1 MMFMILESAVFLEVI
16 DKSYWFLHTDKNSR
30 KELAKTKLLMN
41 VVRYTQTL
49 QISEKLTENKTK
61 NGLKQK
67 VYLKLFQINSSNFES
82 KRKVFRW
89 VSEYMQMIDP
99 HIVFRMH
106 PSDLLFL
113 AFCVGVSPSKVLLSL
128 QVFATMKAKRI
139 KTKNITMISVIL
151 GKWLIIN
158 MTVIGTL

>member
-1 MMFMILESAVFLEVI
+1 MMFMILESVVFLEVI

-41 VVRYTQTL
+41 VVRYAQTL

-82 KRKVFRW
+82 KRKVFR
-89 VSEYMQMIDP
+89 
-99 HIVFRMH
+99 
-106 PSDLLFL
+106 
-113 AFCVGVSPSKVLLSL
+113 
-128 QVFATMKAKRI
+128 
-139 KTKNITMISVIL
+139 
-151 GKWLIIN
+151 
-158 MTVIGTL
+158 